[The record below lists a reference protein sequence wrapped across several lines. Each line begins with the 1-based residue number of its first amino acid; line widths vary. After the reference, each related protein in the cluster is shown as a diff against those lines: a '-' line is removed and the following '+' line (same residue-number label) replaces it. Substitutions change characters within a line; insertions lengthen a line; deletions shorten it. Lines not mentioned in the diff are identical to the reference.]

1 MERLL
6 ERWGRVVAR
15 WPLVILLAWV
25 ALVAVAFYFA
35 PSLSAVADQQ
45 NLSSLP
51 PDAPSVR
58 ADQVYRTKFIAGQR
72 SANTEEDVIVL
83 ADPHGISDAD
93 VALAQ
98 QIAGWLTDPAT
109 RPEHLQ
115 SVVAPGAQAPAAAF
129 ESADHQALRMPL
141 TWDTGNDNALQ
152 DSVSKI
158 DNYLAHLSKPANVTV
173 GLVGGAPVTHDFYA
187 DLFSS
192 LGPGLLI
199 TLVIILVVMAFVYRS
214 PLAVLIP
221 LVCIG
226 MALALSI
233 SVMAWLGKYANLPV
247 STFSL
252 QYVAFVLLGAG
263 TNYGVFLLSRYR
275 EEIQRHAGSDKAA
288 RREALARAVGRV
300 GEAISSSAVTVVAAT
315 GVMGLAQLA
324 LLRVTGPAVAVAV
337 MCLLLAGLTLLPALM
352 ALSGRALF
360 WPASPK
366 AGALAAIAAPE
377 RGLWASAG
385 RLVTRRP
392 WTVALVSVILLA
404 PLALSALTIHLSYDD
419 LHSLPSTAP
428 AVQTFDAYAQH
439 FNDVTQVP
447 FFLSLPGH
455 DLRDPAYADAL
466 AKVAEALT
474 GVQHVTSV
482 QAPSMPAGQ
491 PLPAGATLP
500 PAQMAQ
506 FFATDGSAAQFTLSL
521 DVSASSPEAAA
532 TVGAAYA
539 KARQA
544 LQGTSLAG
552 ADVLAGGQ
560 SAFTYD
566 EANQLSADFRLVVA
580 LACLAIYVIL
590 ALLLRS
596 LTAPIYLIATIA
608 LSAGTAI
615 GLTNLIY
622 HDLLGKPLFYLVP
635 LFAFIFLVALGED
648 FNILTMARIREQ
660 TLAVETASKGL
671 RPPLLAAGGRQS
683 LPAQAETNAAQAAVE
698 GSPRRRTWRRNA
710 LRRDFSRQSEGIAA
724 AVALTGG
731 VVSSCGLVM
740 AASFTRSFF
749 SPILELAESGT
760 AICIGVLIDTFIVR
774 PLLVPALATLLGRWN
789 WVWPRREQRPQ
800 TEPEKILA
808 GER

>member
-15 WPLVILLAWV
+15 WPLVIIVCWV
-25 ALVAVAFYFA
+25 ALVAVAFHFG

-45 NLSSLP
+45 NISSLP
-51 PDAPSVR
+51 SDAPSVR
-58 ADQVYRTKFIAGQR
+58 ADQLYSTKFIAGQR
-72 SANTEEDVIVL
+72 SANLEEDLLVL
-83 ADPHGISDAD
+83 TDPRGISDAD

-98 QIAGWLTDPAT
+98 QIAAWLTTPAT
-109 RPEHLQ
+109 RPAHLQ
-115 SVVAPGAQAPAAAF
+115 SVEAPGPQAPVAAF
-129 ESADHQALRMPL
+129 ESADHQALRLPL
-141 TWDTGNDNALQ
+141 TWDTDNDNALQ

-158 DNYLAHLSKPANVTV
+158 DDYLAQLAKPADVTV
-173 GLVGGAPVTHDFYA
+173 GLVGGAPVTHDFFA
-187 DLFSS
+187 NLFSS

-199 TLVIILVVMAFVYRS
+199 TLLIILVVLAFVYRS
-214 PLAVLIP
+214 PLAVVIP
-221 LVCIG
+221 LVSIG
-226 MALALSI
+226 MAFALSI
-233 SVMAWLGKYANLPV
+233 SVIAWLGKYANLPV
-247 STFSL
+247 QTFSL
-252 QYVAFVLLGAG
+252 EYVGFVLLGAG

-275 EEIQRHAGSDKAA
+275 EEMQRGAGSGKAA

-324 LLRVTGPAVAVAV
+324 LLKVTGPAVAVAV
-337 MCLLLAGLTLLPALM
+337 VCLLLAGLTLLPALM
-352 ALSGRALF
+352 ALCGRAFF
-360 WPASPK
+360 WPVSPK
-366 AGALAAIAAPE
+366 AGALTAAAPE

-392 WTVALVSVILLA
+392 WAVALVSLIVLA

-428 AVQTFDAYAQH
+428 AVQTFDTYAQH
-439 FNDVTQVP
+439 FNDVTRVQL
-447 FFLSLPGH
+447 FLSLPGH
-455 DLRDPAYADAL
+455 DLRESAYAATL
-466 AKVAEALT
+466 AKVADALT

-482 QAPSMPAGQ
+482 QAPSMPNGQ
-491 PLPAGATLP
+491 PLPAGTTLTP
-500 PAQMAQ
+500 EQMAQ
-506 FFATDGSAAQFTLSL
+506 FFSTDGSAVQFTLSL
-521 DVSASSPEAAA
+521 NVSASSPEAAA
-532 TVGAAYA
+532 AVGAAYD
-539 KARQA
+539 KAHQA

-552 ADVLAGGQ
+552 ADMLAAGQ

-580 LACLAIYVIL
+580 LACLAIYIIL

-622 HDLLGKPLFYLVP
+622 HTILGKPLFYLVP

-648 FNILTMARIREQ
+648 FNILTMARIREEVGQ
-660 TLAVETASKGL
+660 LGQRK
-671 RPPLLAAGGRQS
+671 
-683 LPAQAETNAAQAAVE
+683 
-698 GSPRRRTWRRNA
+698 
-710 LRRDFSRQSEGIAA
+710 GIAA

-740 AASFTRSFF
+740 AASFSRSFF
-749 SPILELAESGT
+749 SPLLELAESGT
-760 AICIGVLIDTFIVR
+760 AIFIGVLIDTFIVR
-774 PLLVPALATLLGRWN
+774 PLLVPAIVTLLGRWN
-789 WVWPRREQRPQ
+789 WVWFWRAERPQ
-800 TEPEKILA
+800 AEPETLLA
-808 GER
+808 SEKR